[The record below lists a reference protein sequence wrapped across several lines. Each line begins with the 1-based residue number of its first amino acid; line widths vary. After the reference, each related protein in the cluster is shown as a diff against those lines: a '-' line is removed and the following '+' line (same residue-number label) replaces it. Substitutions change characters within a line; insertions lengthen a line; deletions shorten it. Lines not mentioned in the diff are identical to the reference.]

1 MFWTDQY
8 YGELEYCI
16 KMVPSEDRAA
26 VLVTLPAASLRLPAE
41 PGGECGRVAVGM
53 AHQRYDLQLTRRAR
67 LAGDLLHD
75 RDGALADERDR
86 DRMGAD
92 AVACDAESGVGCANA
107 GHGHSMK
114 GRGGLAQLR
123 RNFNEH

>member
-1 MFWTDQY
+1 VFWTDQY

-53 AHQRYDLQLTRRAR
+53 AHQGYDLQRYDLQLTRRAR
-67 LAGDLLHD
+67 LARDLLHD
-75 RDGALADERDR
+75 RDGAFADERDR
-86 DRMGAD
+86 HRVGSARRG
-92 AVACDAESGVGCANA
+92 ERRSGRR
-107 GHGHSMK
+107 
-114 GRGGLAQLR
+114 GRC
-123 RNFNEH
+123 

>member
-1 MFWTDQY
+1 VFWTDQY

-53 AHQRYDLQLTRRAR
+53 AHQGYDLQLTRRAR
-67 LAGDLLHD
+67 LGRDVLHD
-75 RDGALADERDR
+75 GDGALADERDR
-86 DRMGAD
+86 HRVGTY
-92 AVACDAESGVGCANA
+92 AVACDATGGVGGVEEGGN
-107 GHGHSMK
+107 GLTMK
-114 GRGGLAQLR
+114 RGQRGGL
-123 RNFNEH
+123 